1 MDLTSQACTPV
12 ALRANSLTHSAS
24 PRAYLIGLSTAQ
36 RQPLLGDYDQGLF
49 RLSDCG
55 QIVADE
61 WVRSASNR
69 KGIELDVWT
78 MTPDRLQSIVF
89 LPGGGSSERELADH
103 LLGHKPWLLSSF
115 IASFKAAAAKHVNL
129 RRNQLGQPVWQRNY
143 DELLIADP
151 AKLNHLR
158 DQLRGAVS

>member
-1 MDLTSQACTPV
+1 MGLTCQVYTTV
-12 ALRANSLTHSAS
+12 ALRANGLTHSAA

-36 RQPLLGDYDQGLF
+36 RQPLLGTYEQGIFHLN
-49 RLSDCG
+49 DCG
-55 QIVADE
+55 RIVADE

-78 MTPDRLQSIVF
+78 MTPNRLKSILF
-89 LPGGGSSERELADH
+89 LPGDSSSERELPDH
-103 LLGHKPWLLSSF
+103 LLSHKPWLLSSF
-115 IASFKAAAAKHVNL
+115 IAGFKAAAAKRINL

-143 DELLIADP
+143 DEVLIADP